1 MAAPAHLLLSAL
13 ADTALPQAQADST
26 PSGRAADS
34 APPGTAADTRLPKPA
49 ADTAPPKPGAEPAAS
64 LWPASA
70 ALRPSGLGAEA
81 GCPFSAEAAWA
92 EAPLTSEPPLPD
104 TEPLTSEPP
113 LAETAPLTS
122 EAAFPAGE
130 YGAECADAGAGR
142 AEP

>member
-1 MAAPAHLLLSAL
+1 M
-13 ADTALPQAQADST
+13 
-26 PSGRAADS
+26 
-34 APPGTAADTRLPKPA
+34 GT
-49 ADTAPPKPGAEPAAS
+49 
-64 LWPASA
+64 
-70 ALRPSGLGAEA
+70 EA

-122 EAAFPAGE
+122 EATSLTGEAAFSAGE
-130 YGAECADAGAGR
+130 YGAECAGAGAGR